1 MRMKMLPETMYDKLC
16 ATLTD
21 FENAT
26 DDDSDL
32 DYLSDGEWLDM
43 FYNLC
48 VELQNS
54 II

>member
-16 ATLTD
+16 VTLAD

-26 DDDSDL
+26 DDDTDSEWM
-32 DYLSDGEWLDM
+32 SDGEWLDV
-43 FYNLC
+43 FYELC

-54 II
+54 VG

>member
-21 FENAT
+21 FENST
-26 DDDSDL
+26 DDDTDPEWM
-32 DYLSDGEWLDM
+32 SDGEWLDVL
-43 FYNLC
+43 YDLC

-54 II
+54 IV